1 VVDEGR
7 VVRLLRG
14 ISERTERLRRA
25 FESDPTGRG
34 ELWLDGV
41 KYLFVTTIEACVDV
55 AQHIA
60 SAENFGAPDTNAA
73 AIRLLGSHAVV
84 DVALADR
91 VALAVGFRN
100 VLVHQ
105 YARVDDGIVLAASA
119 RLVEFEDFV
128 TQVSSWLVAQHD

>member
-7 VVRLLRG
+7 VVRLLRA

-25 FESDPTGRG
+25 FESDPAGRG

-60 SAENFGAPDTNAA
+60 SSENFGAPDTNAA
-73 AIRLLGSHAVV
+73 AVRLLGTHAVL
-84 DVALADR
+84 DVALAER

-105 YARVDDGIVLAASA
+105 YAQVDDGIVLAASA
-119 RLVEFEDFV
+119 RLVEFEEFV
-128 TQVSSWLVAQHD
+128 TQVSSWLAAQHE